1 MTSRILTRPIP
12 QRTRDMLVQQ
22 GLHPVLAQLYAA
34 RGVRD
39 KSEVESEFSGLI
51 PPGQLLNADRAAV
64 LLADAIETKQRLL
77 IVADY
82 DCDGATACAVG
93 VRALSAFGADVAYL
107 VPNRFEYGYGLTPE
121 IVDLAARQPRRPDL
135 LITVDNGIA
144 SNEGV
149 ARANE
154 LGIATLITDHHLPG
168 DTLPQAACIVNP
180 NQPGC
185 DFPSKAIAGVG
196 VMFYVMLALR
206 AELRKRGWFVQP
218 PLKKRVAE
226 GQGISGVAEGG
237 GISEF
242 NLATLLDLVAL
253 GTVADVVRLDRNNR
267 ILVAQ
272 GLKRIR
278 AGKMQSGIAA
288 LLRVAGRE
296 AKRAS
301 CFDLGFAAGPRL
313 NAAGRLADMAL
324 GIECLITDD
333 TARALNIAQ
342 ELDQLNRERREIEGG
357 MQEQALAMLEGLS
370 PGTDADA
377 DADAGA
383 AYTRTLHD
391 PSWHQGV
398 VGILAARIK
407 DRLHRPVIA
416 FAAGSAGELK
426 GSGRSIPGLHLR
438 DALDLVAKRAPGLIL
453 RFGGHAAAA
462 GLTIRSEGLAQFGE
476 LFESTVRRLL
486 TASDL
491 ARSIETD
498 GPLESAYMNLDT
510 IRMLEREVWGQG
522 FPQPLFCDRFAVAS
536 QRVVGDKHLKLRLQK
551 DGKSFDAIRFNSLA
565 PAGAAIRAAFRLAVN
580 EYNGVQSV
588 QLIVEEWES
597 AA

>member
-1 MTSRILTRPIP
+1 MTSILTRPIP
-12 QRTRDMLVQQ
+12 ARARDMLAQQ

-34 RGVRD
+34 RGVVD
-39 KSEVESEFSGLI
+39 KSEVQSEFSGLI
-51 PPGQLLNADRAAV
+51 PPERLLHADRAAA
-64 LLADAIETKQRLL
+64 LLADAIAAKQRLL

-93 VRALSAFGADVAYL
+93 VRALCAFGADVGYL

-121 IVDLAARQPRRPDL
+121 IVDLAASQPRRPDL

-168 DTLPQAACIVNP
+168 DALPQATCIVNP

-206 AELRKRGWFVQP
+206 AELRRRGWFKDRP
-218 PLKKRVAE
+218 
-226 GQGISGVAEGG
+226 
-237 GISEF
+237 EF
-242 NLATLLDLVAL
+242 KLATLLDLVAL

-278 AGKMQSGIAA
+278 EGSMQAGIAA

-342 ELDQLNRERREIEGG
+342 DLDRLNRERREIEGS
-357 MQEQALAMLEGLS
+357 MQEQALAMLEALGL
-370 PGTDADA
+370 GNDADP
-377 DADAGA
+377 DAEA
-383 AYTRTLHD
+383 AYTLSLYD
-391 PSWHQGV
+391 PAWHQGV

-416 FAAGSAGELK
+416 FAAGNAGELK

-462 GLTIRSEGLAQFGE
+462 GLSIRSEGLAQFAE
-476 LFESTVRRLL
+476 LFESTVRALL
-486 TASDL
+486 ATSDL

-510 IRMLEREVWGQG
+510 IRLLEREVWGQG

-551 DGKSFDAIRFNSLA
+551 DGKSFDAIRFNSLG
-565 PAGAAIRAAFRLAVN
+565 PAGAAIRAAYRLAVN

-588 QLIVEEWES
+588 QLILEEWERS
-597 AA
+597 A